1 MCFNHYWVT
10 VAATEKVTSSW
21 LCFRLWNTF
30 SCTVPFFLS
39 LLCEELLSCHIH
51 IYCFPGNCCS
61 QSEEYH
67 VREMKGDICWQ
78 FSTEVWLFST
88 IPSLSQR
95 GMHTVV
101 KECSESPSD
110 HQAMGAQLL
119 ASPSAPVCAILGLT
133 PCSWLWFDVPAAKV
147 TIYKSISLLCWGLP
161 LICLLML
168 ICFLGSAPLK
178 TLILLF
184 LNPQGKTGIRKNKG
198 VWGWVFF
205 LVLLAIWKCGETE
218 LHISSHDSEEYG
230 EIPW

>member
-21 LCFRLWNTF
+21 LCFRLWNTS

-88 IPSLSQR
+88 VPSLSQC

-110 HQAMGAQLL
+110 QQAMGAQLL
-119 ASPSAPVCAILGLT
+119 ASPSAPVCAILPLLLALVW
-133 PCSWLWFDVPAAKV
+133 CHCC
-147 TIYKSISLLCWGLP
+147 KSHDLQEYFSLV
-161 LICLLML
+161 
-168 ICFLGSAPLK
+168 LGSSTDLSSRAD
-178 TLILLF
+178 LLF
-184 LNPQGKTGIRKNKG
+184 RISPIKNPYF
-198 VWGWVFF
+198 VFF
-205 LVLLAIWKCGETE
+205 K
-218 LHISSHDSEEYG
+218 S
-230 EIPW
+230 PR